1 MRYTVSLTTKLK
13 GPQDGLVVVE
23 PEDYSAAEL
32 KELKKKGAKVLAYL
46 SVGSVSDERSYYKT
60 LEPYTLRKLD
70 DWPHERY
77 LDVRE
82 AKVRDWLQKRARD
95 LKRKGFDG
103 YWLDNIDI
111 YEEYRSTE
119 MFQALVNTLHA
130 IKAVGGYVMINGG
143 MLFITDMLIPH
154 KVQLGAYKRE
164 SNAKRMCAS
173 LKRAG
178 LKNTIIEM
186 DGLYKVQ
193 AGAYMQQDGADRI
206 VKMLKSAGFSTAKRI
221 SLFNG
226 KPRAYLDGVTQEEV
240 FSRITDY
247 DGKGTFG
254 KQKKEES
261 DRYQAHMRRVV
272 KNGLDGWLLEYTTD
286 SELKT
291 KILKFCTAAG
301 MSGACIS
308 ADVDL

>member
-1 MRYTVSLTTKLK
+1 MI
-13 GPQDGLVVVE
+13 E
-23 PEDYSAAEL
+23 PEDYTATEIAA
-32 KELKKKGAKVLAYL
+32 LKKSGARVLGYL
-46 SVGSVSDERSYYKT
+46 SVGSVSDERSYYKQ
-60 LEPYTLRKLD
+60 LEPYTLGKLD

-82 AKVRDWLQKRARD
+82 AYVRTWLQKRARD

-103 YWLDNIDI
+103 YWLDNIDV
-111 YEEYRSTE
+111 YEEYRTTE

-164 SNAKRMCAS
+164 SNAKKMAAS

-178 LKNTIIEM
+178 LRSVIVEM

-193 AGAYMQQDGADRI
+193 CGAYTQQDGADRI
-206 VKMLKSAGFSTAKRI
+206 VKQLKSAGFSTAKRI
-221 SLFNG
+221 TLFTG

-254 KQKKEES
+254 KQHTAES

-286 SELKT
+286 PAVKT
-291 KILKFCTAAG
+291 KILKFCTASG
-301 MSGACIS
+301 MSGACVS
-308 ADVDL
+308 DDVDL

>member
-1 MRYTVSLTTKLK
+1 MKYTVSLTTQLK
-13 GPQDGLVVVE
+13 GPQDGLVVIE
-23 PEDYSAAEL
+23 PEDYTASEL
-32 KELKKKGAKVLAYL
+32 KELKKKGARVLAYL

-77 LDVRE
+77 LDCRAPQVRE
-82 AKVRDWLQKRARD
+82 WLQNRAREF
-95 LKRKGFDG
+95 RRRGYDG
-103 YWLDNIDI
+103 YWLDNLDV
-111 YEEYRSTE
+111 YEGYRSTE
-119 MFQALVNTLHA
+119 MFHALVNTLHA

-143 MLFITDMLIPH
+143 MLFLTDMLIPH

-193 AGAYMQQDGADRI
+193 AGAYMQQDSADRI
-206 VKMLKSAGFSTAKRI
+206 VKMLKSAGFTTVKRI

-226 KPRAYLDGVTQEEV
+226 KPRAYLNGVTQEEV

-247 DGKGTFG
+247 DGKGKFG
-254 KQKKEES
+254 KQTQTES
-261 DRYQAHMRRVV
+261 EKYQAHMRRVV
-272 KNGLDGWLLEYTTD
+272 KNGLDGYLLEYTTD
-286 SELKT
+286 NVLKLRI
-291 KILKFCTAAG
+291 KAFAASNG
-301 MSGACIS
+301 LSGAYIS
-308 ADVDL
+308 EDVDL

>member
-1 MRYTVSLTTKLK
+1 MKYKVSLTTKLK

-23 PEDYSAAEL
+23 PEDYTVSEL
-32 KELKKKGAKVLAYL
+32 KELKKKGARVLAYL
-46 SVGSVSDERSYYKT
+46 SVGSVSDERSYYKE

-82 AKVRDWLQKRARD
+82 AKVRDWLQKKARD
-95 LKRKGFDG
+95 LKRKGCDG
-103 YWLDNIDI
+103 FWLDNIDV
-111 YEEYRSTE
+111 YEEYRTTE
-119 MFQALVNTLHA
+119 MFRALVAVLHA
-130 IKAVGGYVMINGG
+130 IRAVGGYVMINGG
-143 MLFITDMLIPH
+143 MAFLNDMLIPH

-164 SNAKRMCAS
+164 SNAKKMAAS

-178 LKNTIIEM
+178 LRSVIVEM

-193 AGAYMQQDGADRI
+193 CGAYTQQDGADRI
-206 VKMLKSAGFSTAKRI
+206 VKQLKSAGFSTAKRI
-221 SLFNG
+221 TLFAG

-286 SELKT
+286 SAIKT

-301 MSGACIS
+301 MPPTIR
-308 ADVDL
+308 